1 MPLSHVTLS
10 HSNNRQ
16 QQHNNMF
23 SIACCLFSS
32 SFVLLHKSKLCCQRA
47 SWEFFFFLIFPPL
60 GAHGVYCSPQLQCSI
75 LLQYYN
81 RNSVYSI
88 TLLLLK
94 RILDLCMAAG
104 PYPKDNVYK
113 SHPQSQT
120 WAAEVSLLVVH
131 KMFALLICHSLTRYL
146 FSLPFCWSQR
156 RSPVSVP
163 FFRLPGVKPYVTCFL
178 FPFAP
183 YLAFGL
189 GRRRQYILYSSGFSC
204 WGNCCKMLEIYTYK
218 WKYEMDFSRFP
229 NNLCT
234 CLYLERYYPWSL

>member
-1 MPLSHVTLS
+1 
-10 HSNNRQ
+10 
-16 QQHNNMF
+16 MF
-23 SIACCLFSS
+23 SIACSLFSL
-32 SFVLLHKSKLCCQRA
+32 SFVLLDKSKLFCQRV
-47 SWEFFFFLIFPPL
+47 SWDFFFIFFFKNISTAWGTWSVLQPTTAVQHL
-60 GAHGVYCSPQLQCSI
+60 CQFNQKWSMYIFGKYC
-75 LLQYYN
+75 Y
-81 RNSVYSI
+81 RNPVYSI

-94 RILDLCMAAG
+94 CILDLCMAAG
-104 PYPKDNVYK
+104 PNPKGNVFK
-113 SHPQSQT
+113 SHPQPQT
-120 WAAEVSLLVVH
+120 WVAEVSLLVVH

-189 GRRRQYILYSSGFSC
+189 GWRRQYILYSSGFSC
-204 WGNCCKMLEIYTYK
+204 WGNGCKMLEMYTYK
-218 WKYEMDFSRFP
+218 WKYKMDFSRFP

-234 CLYLERYYPWSL
+234 CLYLERYHPWSL